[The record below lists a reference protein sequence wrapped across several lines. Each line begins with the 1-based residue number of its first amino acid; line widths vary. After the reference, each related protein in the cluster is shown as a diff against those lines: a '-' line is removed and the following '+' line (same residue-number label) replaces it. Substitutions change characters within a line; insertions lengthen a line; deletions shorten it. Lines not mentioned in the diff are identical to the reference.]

1 MGVVSRSQ
9 QTSQRSGR
17 PRSRPAAFGRAGVAA
32 TLAACLLISP
42 LLSQSGA
49 VAERVD
55 AGDAV
60 AERMR
65 VVDCLLQGQ
74 VKKIGRHMTF
84 MSKRRPARLPAGECE
99 IRGGEYVAYDRA
111 DLTTSLGVWMPAAM
125 DGDSKAQLYVGELM
139 ERGADG
145 GAPDYAMAKLWYE
158 RAADQGEAAA
168 MFNLGRLFEQG
179 LGVAANKEQAADWY
193 AKAYGFDSA
202 ELAQAVN
209 FKDRETIAALE
220 STIAANTT
228 QIAALETSVA
238 SLRRERDDAVAE
250 RQAVEAEIRERDA
263 ALKESEATIAQV
275 TADLAASRRDHA
287 QALADYRTALD
298 DVAQTKA
305 ELAPERAAV
314 SAETDQLNDRVRSLT
329 RLRDTISKDIA
340 EELSTLEALRGETN
354 ALMTARAALELDQE
368 RLDALTDEQRVMAID
383 NQKRATELAGLQR
396 RLDERLAALSGRE
409 QALAE
414 RETALAAQLA
424 DGAQRQS
431 ANINAQR
438 AAIRDEQAA
447 VSASRAALKADIA
460 SLTNGLT
467 RLGDQERSLIALQ
480 AEAAE
485 RARVLSEREAALAAS
500 ERDLAERARTLASA
514 DDAKRAAI
522 AAAQDM
528 QARLA
533 EELDAV
539 EAERRSMT
547 NRRSALDSRAQE
559 LVAAEAELAARA
571 TRLDAR
577 ATTLARRQ
585 QDVDV
590 RETRIAELESA
601 ARQAEE
607 KLNALQAII
616 LGNQR
621 ALSTADSAPA
631 PTVQPRRI
639 RVDFGDY
646 HAILIGNANYGDPDW
661 PDLDTPHNDVARI
674 DEILRERY
682 GFRTTV
688 LLDAS
693 REQILLA
700 IENAS
705 NQLDQDDNLLIY
717 YAGHGK
723 YSADAQTGFWEP
735 VDSIAYA
742 YRRSI
747 SAQDINFYLSTI
759 KARKVLVVSDS
770 CYSGAFTRDLVD
782 VIDTDSFETREK
794 YFMTL
799 AAKKSRVVMTA
810 GGLQPVPDGLG
821 NGHSLFARAFINALV
836 DNDDVALARDLFG
849 RIRQVVVNNALAA
862 RFDQE
867 PLYADMVHSGHEG
880 GDFIF
885 VPKSG

>member
-1 MGVVSRSQ
+1 MRDLSQSRRSRSRL
-9 QTSQRSGR
+9 TWGARRIAGLR
-17 PRSRPAAFGRAGVAA
+17 ARAAAVCVLAAA
-32 TLAACLLISP
+32 TLTP
-42 LLSQSGA
+42 GGA
-49 VAERVD
+49 VAER
-55 AGDAV
+55 AEPGDAV

-74 VKKIGRHMTF
+74 VRKIGRHMTF
-84 MSKRRPARLPAGECE
+84 MTKRRPARLPASECE
-99 IRGGEYVAYDRA
+99 IRGGEYVAYDRS
-111 DLTTSLGVWMPAAM
+111 DLSTSLSVWMPAAM
-125 DGDSKAQLYVGELM
+125 DGDAKAQLYVGELM
-139 ERGADG
+139 ERGAG
-145 GAPDYAMAKLWYE
+145 GAPDFAMAKLWYE

-168 MFNLGRLFEQG
+168 MFNLGRLFEGG
-179 LGVAANKEQAADWY
+179 LGVAADQAQAASWY
-193 AKAYGFDSA
+193 AKAYGVDQA
-202 ELAQAVN
+202 DLAGAVN

-238 SLRRERDDAVAE
+238 SLRQERDEAIAE
-250 RQAVEAEIRERDA
+250 RQAAEAELREREA
-263 ALKESEATIAQV
+263 ALQASLTTIAQV

-287 QALADYRTALD
+287 QALSDYRAALD
-298 DVAQTKA
+298 EVAQTKA
-305 ELAPERAAV
+305 ALAPERAAV
-314 SAETDQLNDRVRSLT
+314 SAETEHLNDRVRALT
-329 RLRDTISKDIA
+329 RLRDTISADIA
-340 EELSTLEALRGETN
+340 EELATLEALRGDTT
-354 ALMTARAALELDQE
+354 ALMTARAALERDQE
-368 RLDALTDEQRVMAID
+368 ELDAQSETQRAMARA
-383 NQKRATELAGLQR
+383 NQARAAELAAAQER
-396 RLDERLAALSGRE
+396 VDERLAALSARE
-409 QALAE
+409 NALAE
-414 RETALAAQLA
+414 REAALATQLA
-424 DGAQRQS
+424 DGATRQT
-431 ANINAQR
+431 ADITAQR

-447 VSASRAALKADIA
+447 VSAARAALKTDIA
-460 SLTNGLT
+460 SLTEGLT
-467 RLGDQERSLIALQ
+467 RLGDEERSLIALH
-480 AEAAE
+480 AETEE
-485 RARVLSEREAALAAS
+485 RARALSEREAALAAS
-500 ERDLAERARTLASA
+500 ERDLADRARTLAAA
-514 DDAKRAAI
+514 DEAKRAAI
-522 AAAQDM
+522 TAAQDM

-533 EELDAV
+533 AELEAV
-539 EAERRSMT
+539 EDERRSMAS
-547 NRRSALDSRAQE
+547 RRSALDARAQE

-585 QDVDV
+585 SDVDA
-590 RETRIAELESA
+590 REGRISELESA

-621 ALSTADSAPA
+621 ALSAADEQPAPA
-631 PTVQPRRI
+631 VRPRRI
-639 RVDFGDY
+639 RVEFGDY

-661 PDLDTPHNDVARI
+661 PDLDTPHNDVRRI

-682 GFRTTV
+682 GFETTV

-693 REQILLA
+693 REEILLA

-782 VIDTDSFETREK
+782 VIDTDSWETREK
-794 YFMTL
+794 YYMML

-836 DNDDVALARDLFG
+836 DNDDIALARDLFG
-849 RIRQVVVNNALAA
+849 RIRHVVVNNALAA
-862 RFDQE
+862 RLDQE

-885 VPKSG
+885 VPKTG